1 MSYGEYKNSGRCGG
15 KVLWQLSQ
23 LNLPFVDTVIFVGE
37 GQLTLHGEPYAN
49 YVWNEEDIPI
59 FSFFNSRLR
68 EIKQPELFTAYYQ
81 NEISHATVKLFH
93 FTNPANFPMMST
105 NESFRVSFVTNKEGK
120 QVDTV
125 NFKPIVH
132 KIGGQNSM
140 EAKAD
145 ALRQAFCTPK
155 RTKR

>member
-23 LNLPFVDTVIFVGE
+23 LNLPFADTVIFVGE

-59 FSFFNSRLR
+59 FSFLNSKLR

-81 NEISHATVKLFH
+81 NEISHVIVKLFH

-105 NESFRVSFVTNKEGK
+105 NESFRVSFVTNKEGM

-125 NFKPIVH
+125 NFKPIVS
-132 KIGGQNSM
+132 KIGEKNTI

-145 ALRQAFCTPK
+145 TLRQAFYTPK
-155 RTKR
+155 RTK